1 MLYIIILFIYV
12 VFLFEFLIGKCL
24 QRSPYYFFIIRFV
37 INDVK
42 YHH

>member
-24 QRSPYYFFIIRFV
+24 RDPHIIFLL
-37 INDVK
+37 
-42 YHH
+42 